1 MINPVQIESIPG
13 VDVLVIKGRPEDVAR
28 VQAIIR
34 EVEAIAALT
43 KPEIRSIPVK
53 NVDCEQLA
61 IVIQNVY
68 TQVYQAR
75 QGNVSITPI
84 VTPNELLVVGRKENV
99 ATVKELADKLDQ
111 PTAPETQTQFQ
122 VFYLHYIPAA
132 TAQTAVTGLFPIRA
146 GSGLAPVVNATVD
159 ARSNSLIVQAS
170 PRDMEA
176 VKNLLARLDVASG
189 GQMSEVRWVKLEH
202 ALASDVAAIL
212 QSAIGVVT
220 GGPTAQQ
227 GGFGTQPTQPAA
239 GTPGAQARTEMV
251 RLMTARGNRLV
262 SSALLSDVKISTDP
276 KANALIITAPPE
288 DMELLVTLIHEIDQ
302 IPAEN
307 AQIKVFPIENGD
319 ATSLTQML
327 QLLFGLPT
335 TNAGGAQGGGAFGG
349 ALGGALQQ
357 VMQTVSAGGEVS
369 VVPLHFAVDV
379 RTNSIIATG
388 TEPDL
393 NVVEAVLTKLD
404 TSDVRLRKTF
414 VMRLKNSQAAD
425 VANTVNTYLT
435 TMRQFDLATPG
446 LTSMYEEFER
456 EVIVVPEPATNSIV
470 FSATK
475 RYFDEVKGII
485 EQLDAR
491 PASVVID
498 VMIAAVDLE
507 NTDQFGIE
515 LGLQDSTLFDRST
528 LSNIQT
534 TSTTLPN
541 GTTTQSVISATGQP
555 GLNFNDTNDSLGN
568 SSGAS
573 TSKSVA
579 GQSLTNFALGRQD
592 SSLGYGGLVL
602 SLQSENI
609 SALLRALAENHKVE
623 VLQRPQVTA
632 LDDQTANVFVG
643 QSVPTISTVNNN
655 ALTGQVNGVTF
666 RNVGVQLTVTPRIS
680 PDGMV
685 FMQILTEKASLE
697 PEATGI
703 PIFSSPTGQVT
714 RSPIIDQTAAQTTVV
729 AMDGQTIVLS
739 GLITSNK
746 TESHAQVPWLGD
758 IPVIG
763 NLFRYDSSTK
773 ERTELLI
780 IMTPHVIRN
789 AADADAIKREEA
801 AKMSWCLC
809 DVTRI
814 YGEAGLNPRGGPW
827 GGGDVKVVYPDQPG
841 QYLPGMQPAAP
852 ETLPVPQGAPSGPAL
867 MPHPTDMP
875 SAPVLSPGA
884 GVPALSRRRP
894 AIRFRECNRTGRRR
908 AGNRRIRRSS
918 SLPFNRP
925 FSRPPGNRPSRSS
938 RPITPRRSRPCISS
952 RQSTSSRRPS
962 RPIRASTAVR
972 IRDFGCPRLARGN
985 LTFGAT

>member
-1 MINPVQIESIPG
+1 MRRWRSWIALAALGITVVIVLAVQAFRPAQAQDGTVLKVYPCPAGQAAIIADRLRDTIGAVEGVRVAADSGASQVVVQAPREVQAWVAQQLADRGEGAATASDAGAPANAPKVRTVALLRSTPRQIETALSDLLAYRLGVLPSSQDALRKLRVTAEGQNAEVSIDSASSQVKISGPASLVDPLARVVQVLDGPAESGRSVRLMPLHTAHLEDIQRATSTIQTVSNSGPVNRSTLAYYQAKPREDATTGTATPTAVGQGQTPPVPAPAAGAQPPAATGEGAATGLINPVQIESIPG

-176 VKNLLARLDVASG
+176 VKNLFARLDVASG

-251 RLMTARGNRLV
+251 RLMTARGSRLV

-307 AQIKVFPIENGD
+307 AQIKVFTDRKRRRHEPHPN
-319 ATSLTQML
+319 A
-327 QLLFGLPT
+327 PT
-335 TNAGGAQGGGAFGG
+335 AFRPADDKRRRRKAGARSAVRS
-349 ALGGALQQ
+349 AALQQ

-404 TSDVRLRKTF
+404 TGDVRLRKTF

-456 EVIVVPEPATNSIV
+456 EVIVVPGTGDQQHRV
-470 FSATK
+470 Q
-475 RYFDEVKGII
+475 RH
-485 EQLDAR
+485 
-491 PASVVID
+491 ASD
-498 VMIAAVDLE
+498 
-507 NTDQFGIE
+507 
-515 LGLQDSTLFDRST
+515 
-528 LSNIQT
+528 
-534 TSTTLPN
+534 TSTRSR
-541 GTTTQSVISATGQP
+541 G
-555 GLNFNDTNDSLGN
+555 
-568 SSGAS
+568 SSRSWTRGPRGHDRRHDRRRRFG
-573 TSKSVA
+573 KHGPVRHRA
-579 GQSLTNFALGRQD
+579 GPAGFDAL
-592 SSLGYGGLVL
+592 
-602 SLQSENI
+602 
-609 SALLRALAENHKVE
+609 
-623 VLQRPQVTA
+623 RPQHLEQHPGPPRRPCPTA
-632 LDDQTANVFVG
+632 
-643 QSVPTISTVNNN
+643 
-655 ALTGQVNGVTF
+655 
-666 RNVGVQLTVTPRIS
+666 RR
-680 PDGMV
+680 
-685 FMQILTEKASLE
+685 
-697 PEATGI
+697 
-703 PIFSSPTGQVT
+703 
-714 RSPIIDQTAAQTTVV
+714 RSP
-729 AMDGQTIVLS
+729 
-739 GLITSNK
+739 
-746 TESHAQVPWLGD
+746 
-758 IPVIG
+758 
-763 NLFRYDSSTK
+763 
-773 ERTELLI
+773 
-780 IMTPHVIRN
+780 
-789 AADADAIKREEA
+789 
-801 AKMSWCLC
+801 
-809 DVTRI
+809 
-814 YGEAGLNPRGGPW
+814 
-827 GGGDVKVVYPDQPG
+827 
-841 QYLPGMQPAAP
+841 
-852 ETLPVPQGAPSGPAL
+852 
-867 MPHPTDMP
+867 
-875 SAPVLSPGA
+875 
-884 GVPALSRRRP
+884 
-894 AIRFRECNRTGRRR
+894 
-908 AGNRRIRRSS
+908 
-918 SLPFNRP
+918 
-925 FSRPPGNRPSRSS
+925 
-938 RPITPRRSRPCISS
+938 
-952 RQSTSSRRPS
+952 
-962 RPIRASTAVR
+962 
-972 IRDFGCPRLARGN
+972 
-985 LTFGAT
+985 